1 MLSKIK
7 LSVLA
12 PVFLLAIVLISC
24 KDDDPTPDNPKEEK
38 PCLISQSAMSDF
50 QLNYLYDNNSKLIEV
65 NSTFGGKQ
73 TFRHVSDTLI
83 EEGSLNAVTS
93 SFRTSYLLMPNGN
106 LKSIITE
113 MWNPQFGFGLV
124 QATITKQDYVYL
136 PNGNFSELITYDAN
150 YFVDSATGRPLGNI
164 RLKRNGKTIIS
175 YGAEKEMV
183 SISLYYINPDG
194 TEFLSSTENI
204 TAYQTE
210 ETGNANA
217 LSAYFLPMSGQNR
230 NVAIGKPLYVGSKVP
245 KVFETNGGF
254 SNSKRTFTFRL
265 NELKQV
271 QTIEEEIDTDFGF
284 PFTSTT
290 NLQWI
295 CP

>member
-1 MLSKIK
+1 
-7 LSVLA
+7 
-12 PVFLLAIVLISC
+12 
-24 KDDDPTPDNPKEEK
+24 
-38 PCLISQSAMSDF
+38 MSGGF
-50 QLNYLYDNNSKLIEV
+50 QLNYLYDNNSKLLAV
-65 NSTFGGKQ
+65 NSSFGGVQ
-73 TFRHVSDTLI
+73 TFKHLSDTLV
-83 EEGSLNAVTS
+83 EEGSLNAATS
-93 SFRTSYLLMPNGN
+93 SFRTSYLLMTNGN

-136 PNGNFSELITYDAN
+136 ANGNFSELITYDAN
-150 YFVDSATGRPLGNI
+150 YFADSATGRPLGNI
-164 RLKRNGKTIIS
+164 RLKKNGKTIIN
-175 YGAEKEMV
+175 YGADNEMV
-183 SISLYYINPDG
+183 SVSSYFINPDG
-194 TEFLSSTENI
+194 TEFLSGTENI
-204 TAYQTE
+204 TSYQTE

-217 LSAYFLPMSGQNR
+217 LSAYWLPMSGQTR